1 MAKAILVD
9 EAVVKNIG
17 EICEWVR
24 AWVDY
29 YIDDKPVD
37 DDIEETDAQRLNRL
51 LPIVE
56 RFLNEPKNTLTY
68 DVPFRDIEPLDTQ
81 GVIYLRE
88 RKARESVNP
97 NYRFCVVDNNVSEC
111 WLTDDI
117 GDAMQKAHTLAVTN
131 RRVYYVLKIDKDDD
145 ETYKTWI
152 EGWYD
157 YDGDY
162 MESRYNR
169 EYLHFNFIA
178 ERVGEDMYKI

>member
-37 DDIEETDAQRLNRL
+37 DIEETDAQHLNRL

-56 RFLNEPKNTLTY
+56 RFLNEPKNTFTY
-68 DVPFRDIEPLDTQ
+68 DVPLRDIELDKQ
-81 GVIYLRE
+81 GVIFLRE

-97 NYRFCVVDNNVSEC
+97 NYRYCVVDSDISEC

-131 RRVYYVLKIDKDDD
+131 RRDMYYVLKIEKAADG
-145 ETYKTWI
+145 TYKTWI
-152 EGWYD
+152 DGWFD
-157 YDGDY
+157 YDGEY
-162 MESRYNR
+162 MESRDGR

-178 ERVGEDMYKI
+178 ERVGKNMFKIQ